1 MPRAY
6 RSIHQQLSLMQ
17 LVQNIPIAKVVALH
31 DLNKAL
37 SCDRLAVMSQGKLI
51 RIGMPQDVLVPQV
64 LQDIFK
70 VRVRELI
77 DPEDGSRFLRFKSI
91 EPSNQN

>member
-51 RIGMPQDVLVPQV
+51 RIGMPQDVQV

-77 DPEDGSRFLRFKSI
+77 DPEDGSRFLRFQSI
-91 EPSNQN
+91 ERSNQN

>member
-17 LVQNIPIAKVVALH
+17 LVQNIPIVKVVALH

-51 RIGMPQDVLVPQV
+51 RIGMPQDVQV

-77 DPEDGSRFLRFKSI
+77 DPEDGSRFLRFKPI
-91 EPSNQN
+91 ETSNQN